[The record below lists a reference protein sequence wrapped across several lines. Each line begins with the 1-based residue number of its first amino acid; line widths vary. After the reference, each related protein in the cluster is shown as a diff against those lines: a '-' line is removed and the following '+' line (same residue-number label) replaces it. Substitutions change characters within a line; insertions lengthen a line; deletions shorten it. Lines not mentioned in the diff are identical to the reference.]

1 MLQRTGRTSAVL
13 GPRRAPER
21 CAAGPGNGLT
31 GLPPAAYLS
40 PEMNPKHALACRDEE
55 QELALKLFVVLTRA
69 HTAVARITE
78 QDIARLGFSPGE
90 FAILEALYHRG
101 PLLLGEVQRKVL
113 VSSGGVTYLVDRL
126 VAQGLVE
133 RQECPTDR
141 RARYAALTSSGEEL
155 IGRAFP
161 SHAEAVEGA
170 TSGLSK
176 EEKRVAI
183 RLLRKLGLAA
193 AE

>member
-1 MLQRTGRTSAVL
+1 MN
-13 GPRRAPER
+13 RRHP
-21 CAAGPGNGLT
+21 
-31 GLPPAAYLS
+31 
-40 PEMNPKHALACRDEE
+40 LACRDEE
-55 QELALKLFVVLTRA
+55 QELALKLFVVLSRA

-78 QDIARLGFSPGE
+78 QDIARHGFSPGE

-133 RQECPTDR
+133 RQECLTDR
-141 RARYAALTSSGEEL
+141 RARYAALTAKGEAL
-155 IGRAFP
+155 IDRIFP
-161 SHAEAVEGA
+161 THAQAVERA
-170 TSGLSK
+170 AAGLNA
-176 EEKRVAI
+176 EEKRTAI
-183 RLLRKLGLAA
+183 ALLRKLGLAA